1 MVEWPNSVIK
11 LDENWFVSVVLEE
24 VNSVI
29 KSDVNCFVSE
39 VDLSVGFSKN
49 IT

>member
-1 MVEWPNSVIK
+1 MVEWPNSVNK